1 MQDFLS
7 KARARRSVMKKT
19 RGPASL
25 PSPVLYMEWLSGE
38 MKRRVLDV
46 KGVDHLLLDATL
58 QSNYKLLT
66 GPQAKELLAKHWPQ
80 MQATPALPAAK

>member
-38 MKRRVLDV
+38 MK
-46 KGVDHLLLDATL
+46 HLLLDATL